1 MVRTTP
7 SRALLATAFASV
19 LLPDAASAAL
29 TFSSSTGKLSGT
41 ISDATIPSV
50 TTVPAAAAQLGTV
63 GYSTDGKLIY
73 GPFEAGFGRSATA
86 TATRDTRPPYP
97 CESGGTYSGYC
108 PGGIDVG
115 TCEAGLFNSC
125 PSGSVRTNLF
135 MDECGGHANPY
146 HYHTDMVCHYDPDA
160 EGHSGVV
167 GVMLDGRA
175 VYGRHET
182 TGAAPADLDACG
194 GHEGPVP
201 AHVDWGI
208 PANTSVYHY
217 HAQTKP
223 PYLLG
228 CYGPVNTVAECKAL
242 YAEGAQGSCDVVE
255 SVALSA
261 AYSVDYDLWCP
272 CYDSDYA
279 VPSVSDELVAASAGD
294 AAASSATKSSK
305 APFVVVAVAFAV
317 GAA

>member
-1 MVRTTP
+1 MVRTKP

-86 TATRDTRPPYP
+86 TATRDTRPR
-97 CESGGTYSGYC
+97 SRADAATATYCGYC

-194 GHEGPVP
+194 GHEGPCP
-201 AHVDWGI
+201 RTSDWGI
-208 PANTSVYHY
+208 DADTERIPLPRADQ
-217 HAQTKP
+217 AP
-223 PYLLG
+223 LPLG
-228 CYGPVNTVAECKAL
+228 MLRPGEHRRRV
-242 YAEGAQGSCDVVE
+242 
-255 SVALSA
+255 
-261 AYSVDYDLWCP
+261 
-272 CYDSDYA
+272 
-279 VPSVSDELVAASAGD
+279 
-294 AAASSATKSSK
+294 
-305 APFVVVAVAFAV
+305 
-317 GAA
+317 

>member
-1 MVRTTP
+1 MVRTKP

-86 TATRDTRPPYP
+86 TATRDTRPYP

-160 EGHSGVV
+160 EGHSGLSAPCSTAAPCTVATRPPARRPATST
-167 GVMLDGRA
+167 RA
-175 VYGRHET
+175 ADTRDPCPRT
-182 TGAAPADLDACG
+182 STGASPRTPAYTITTRRPSPLTSWDAT
-194 GHEGPVP
+194 
-201 AHVDWGI
+201 AR
-208 PANTSVYHY
+208 
-217 HAQTKP
+217 
-223 PYLLG
+223 
-228 CYGPVNTVAECKAL
+228 
-242 YAEGAQGSCDVVE
+242 
-255 SVALSA
+255 
-261 AYSVDYDLWCP
+261 
-272 CYDSDYA
+272 
-279 VPSVSDELVAASAGD
+279 
-294 AAASSATKSSK
+294 
-305 APFVVVAVAFAV
+305 
-317 GAA
+317 

>member
-1 MVRTTP
+1 MGP
-7 SRALLATAFASV
+7 S
-19 LLPDAASAAL
+19 SAQ
-29 TFSSSTGKLSGT
+29 
-41 ISDATIPSV
+41 I
-50 TTVPAAAAQLGTV
+50 
-63 GYSTDGKLIY
+63 
-73 GPFEAGFGRSATA
+73 
-86 TATRDTRPPYP
+86 
-97 CESGGTYSGYC
+97 
-108 PGGIDVG
+108 
-115 TCEAGLFNSC
+115 
-125 PSGSVRTNLF
+125 
-135 MDECGGHANPY
+135 
-146 HYHTDMVCHYDPDA
+146 
-160 EGHSGVV
+160 
-167 GVMLDGRA
+167 
-175 VYGRHET
+175 YGRHET

-294 AAASSATKSSK
+294 AAASSATNSSK